1 MKPNFIMRLV
11 LAIAVASMITLT
23 SGCRT
28 YRVLDSDKQI
38 LRVKKGERLK
48 AVRDGYFVP
57 DARMLQI
64 GEALNTELLKLEV
77 K

>member
-1 MKPNFIMRLV
+1 MKQNFTMRLV
-11 LAIAVASMITLT
+11 LVILVASMITLT
-23 SGCRT
+23 SGCQG

-38 LRVKKGERLK
+38 LRVKKGTKIK
-48 AVRDGYFVP
+48 AERDGYFVP

-64 GEALNTELLKLEV
+64 GEALNMELLKQDT

>member
-1 MKPNFIMRLV
+1 MKLNFTMRLV
-11 LAIAVASMITLT
+11 LAVLAASMITLT
-23 SGCRT
+23 SGCQR

-38 LRVKKGERLK
+38 LRVKKGQKIK
-48 AVRDGYFVP
+48 AERDGYFVP

-64 GEALNTELLKLEV
+64 GEALNMELLKQEV